1 MALRWRQPDPL
12 VVVRW
17 RGPDGMVAAG
27 AVVTA
32 PLPVAAIIG
41 PPGETGPQGPQGPQ
55 GSDGPP
61 FDIQAALIDGGT
73 FN

>member
-1 MALRWRQPDPL
+1 MMALRWRQPDP
-12 VVVRW
+12 VIVVRW
-17 RGPDGMVAAG
+17 RGPDGMAAAG
-27 AVVTA
+27 AVVTP

-41 PPGETGPQGPQGPQ
+41 PPGETGPQGPQGP
-55 GSDGPP
+55 DGPP